1 MCGICGFFTNK
12 QITEEQLR
20 VMNDEMIRRGPD
32 DAGVEIYDAGAGDS
46 VGLAQRR
53 LAIIDLSPLGHQPM
67 HSADG
72 RLSVVFNGEIY
83 NFGELRKELEDY
95 PFRSRSDTE
104 IILAAFEKW
113 GESAVDRLGGMFAFA
128 VYDRAENRI
137 TIARDRIGKK
147 PLYYWFDGTNLVF
160 ASELRPIMRCLGF
173 PRRVRR
179 DILSRY
185 LYQQYIDAPETVFED
200 VYKLEP
206 GAVLTFR
213 RAKDGTGDLSVR
225 KYWSIRDAWTAGCAN
240 EIKDY
245 AEAKEGLKTCLTK
258 AVRERM
264 IADVP
269 LGSFLSGGYDSSL
282 VSAVAQSILD
292 RPLKTFS
299 IGFEEAQY
307 DESGYAREVA
317 RHLGTDHTE
326 LVIGEQEML
335 DLADS
340 LADCFDEPFA
350 DSSQIPTMLV
360 SKLARKD
367 VTVALSGDGGD
378 EFFCGYGIYRRV
390 QQAQRLD
397 ALGAAVH
404 LIGQIPAGG
413 GKLEDKY
420 PLRLRVI
427 SANRD
432 KETKTQFG
440 AGSYAAFAER
450 FPMQGDGIKQL
461 PVNYPSER
469 SYGAKDWQVTRMLLD
484 MDHYLPGDILCKVDR
499 ASMFYSLEA
508 RCPIL
513 DKDVM
518 EYSFRIPHAFKYK
531 GGEGKAIL
539 KDVAYDYIPRQFLD
553 RPKKGFSVPL
563 DKWLRG
569 PLREQLTDFASRDM
583 LRAQGL
589 FDADYAAGFVENYL
603 KTGDAGAG
611 TGANYSRI
619 CWAFFVFQQWYNR
632 FMV

>member
-1 MCGICGFFTNK
+1 
-12 QITEEQLR
+12 
-20 VMNDEMIRRGPD
+20 
-32 DAGVEIYDAGAGDS
+32 
-46 VGLAQRR
+46 
-53 LAIIDLSPLGHQPM
+53 
-67 HSADG
+67 
-72 RLSVVFNGEIY
+72 
-83 NFGELRKELEDY
+83 
-95 PFRSRSDTE
+95 
-104 IILAAFEKW
+104 
-113 GESAVDRLGGMFAFA
+113 
-128 VYDRAENRI
+128 
-137 TIARDRIGKK
+137 
-147 PLYYWFDGTNLVF
+147 
-160 ASELRPIMRCLGF
+160 
-173 PRRVRR
+173 
-179 DILSRY
+179 
-185 LYQQYIDAPETVFED
+185 
-200 VYKLEP
+200 
-206 GAVLTFR
+206 
-213 RAKDGTGDLSVR
+213 
-225 KYWSIRDAWTAGCAN
+225 
-240 EIKDY
+240 
-245 AEAKEGLKTCLTK
+245 
-258 AVRERM
+258 M

-397 ALGAAVH
+397 ALGAAAH

-413 GKLEDKY
+413 GK
-420 PLRLRVI
+420 
-427 SANRD
+427 
-432 KETKTQFG
+432 
-440 AGSYAAFAER
+440 
-450 FPMQGDGIKQL
+450 
-461 PVNYPSER
+461 
-469 SYGAKDWQVTRMLLD
+469 TRMLLD

-539 KDVAYDYIPRQFLD
+539 KDVAYDYIPRQLLD

>member
-160 ASELRPIMRCLGF
+160 ASELRPIMRCPGF

-360 SKLARKD
+360 SMLARRD
-367 VTVALSGDGGD
+367 VTVACSRHSGSTRSARRPTSSGRSPRAT
-378 EFFCGYGIYRRV
+378 ESWKTSIRCGCASSRQTGTRR
-390 QQAQRLD
+390 RR
-397 ALGAAVH
+397 
-404 LIGQIPAGG
+404 PS
-413 GKLEDKY
+413 
-420 PLRLRVI
+420 
-427 SANRD
+427 SAR
-432 KETKTQFG
+432 E
-440 AGSYAAFAER
+440 AMR
-450 FPMQGDGIKQL
+450 
-461 PVNYPSER
+461 R
-469 SYGAKDWQVTRMLLD
+469 SRSGFR
-484 MDHYLPGDILCKVDR
+484 CKV
-499 ASMFYSLEA
+499 
-508 RCPIL
+508 
-513 DKDVM
+513 M
-518 EYSFRIPHAFKYK
+518 E
-531 GGEGKAIL
+531 
-539 KDVAYDYIPRQFLD
+539 
-553 RPKKGFSVPL
+553 
-563 DKWLRG
+563 
-569 PLREQLTDFASRDM
+569 
-583 LRAQGL
+583 
-589 FDADYAAGFVENYL
+589 
-603 KTGDAGAG
+603 
-611 TGANYSRI
+611 
-619 CWAFFVFQQWYNR
+619 
-632 FMV
+632 